1 MADNQGI
8 VPVKISLTEGDFYTL
23 WAPSWKEHGAEWQA
37 FLGAGEHVFFF
48 PSPAAL
54 LAFVQKN
61 TTHDLSNHP
70 QWRSFSEQGPL
81 RVQPGKRDWADI
93 IGAPDFLA
101 GRPSHENVTAT
112 ARAFAVARG
121 LGDVLSLTPVQEF
134 FGSYS
139 MLGNVERGSDHFAQD
154 AGMSEWTAIG
164 NTVLRRWNGIVDALD
179 DIVHTPEVA
188 EADITAAEEV
198 IAAAEAAAAEA
209 AEKAA
214 QEAKAAEEAEDPYDS
229 SLWGV
234 SGIDPIKIA
243 IDGRVVYT
251 LRTYL
256 DKNPVFLGRF
266 GEIFTF
272 SNPKSLLRWL
282 VEHGDHDLAKVSTW
296 QDVMDA
302 VNGGTAEIIVHPVNI
317 YSFNG
322 LSRDIAQGP
331 REVDT
336 DQMRQAYELLAD
348 AADWADDDSL
358 NSLLLAN
365 PGLQD
370 YISYMLGARST
381 YIPSAPYTDEAA
393 GWKQLEEQLTKRFS
407 KF

>member
-1 MADNQGI
+1 MAENQGI

-37 FLGAGEHVFFF
+37 FLGAGDHVFFF
-48 PSPAAL
+48 NSPAEL
-54 LAFVQKN
+54 LAFLRKGSK
-61 TTHDLSNHP
+61 HDLSHHP
-70 QWRSFSEQGPL
+70 KWQAFEGSGVL
-81 RVQPGKRDWADI
+81 RVRPGNRDYADI
-93 IGAPDFLA
+93 VGAPDFLA

-121 LGDVLSLTPVQEF
+121 LGDVLGITSVQEF

-139 MLGNVERGSDHFAQD
+139 ILGNVERGSDHFAQE
-154 AGMSEWTAIG
+154 AGLGEWSAIG
-164 NTVLRRWNGIVDALD
+164 NTILKRWDGVVDALD
-179 DIVHTPEVA
+179 EVVYTPEVDEDA
-188 EADITAAEEV
+188 VKAAETE
-198 IAAAEAAAAEA
+198 IAE
-209 AEKAA
+209 AEKAEEEA
-214 QEAKAAEEAEDPYDS
+214 RAKAEQEAKDAEDAQDPYDAS
-229 SLWGV
+229 MWGT

-256 DKNPVFLGRF
+256 DKSPVFLGRF
-266 GEIFTF
+266 GEIHTF
-272 SNPKSLLRWL
+272 SNPKAMLRWL
-282 VEHGDHDLAKVSTW
+282 VEHGEHDLAKVSTW
-296 QDVMDA
+296 QEVMDE
-302 VNGGTAEIIVHPVNI
+302 VNGGTAEVTVHPVNV

-322 LSRDIAQGP
+322 LSADIAKGP

-336 DQMRQAYELLAD
+336 EQMRQAYELIAD
-348 AADWADDDSL
+348 AADWAGDDSL

-370 YISYMLGARST
+370 YISYMLGARSS
-381 YIPSAPYTDEAA
+381 YIPSAPYTDEAK
-393 GWKQLEEQLTKRFS
+393 GWTELEESLTKRFS